1 MRQPICFLFRLQNRD
16 RTSYREQSPALR
28 FALTYFVDRS
38 DHVVIPVVDDI
49 FSFRELQLALLF
61 VGCADQRETGAG
73 AQKSSSAMKSR
84 KRR

>member
-1 MRQPICFLFRLQNRD
+1 MNGK
-16 RTSYREQSPALR
+16 QSPALR

-38 DHVVIPVVDDI
+38 DHIVLVVAIVDI

-61 VGCADQRETGAG
+61 VSCADQRETRAG
-73 AQKSSSAMKSR
+73 TQKSSSAMKSR